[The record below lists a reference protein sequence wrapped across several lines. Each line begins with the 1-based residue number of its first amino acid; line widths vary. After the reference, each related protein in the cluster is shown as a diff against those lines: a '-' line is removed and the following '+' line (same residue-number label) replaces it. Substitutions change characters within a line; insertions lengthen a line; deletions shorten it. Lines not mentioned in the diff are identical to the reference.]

1 MTFQEYHLQTRRT
14 LPHLDTVYGIH
25 PAGID
30 HNGNDVPANT
40 GLPMDLLETVHMV
53 LGMVSE
59 VDELS
64 NAQDKGDIINIQEEL
79 VDILWY
85 ASNYALLRKIDIS
98 GYAFPRRGLASLEDI
113 ALTISKLSDYGKKY
127 LAYKRIPNRD
137 NEVRDY
143 FKLLDTL
150 GEFASIYKIN
160 LEQGFQNNIDKLKA
174 RFPLKFDM
182 HLAQEENRDLDKE
195 RKELE
200 K

>member
-14 LPHLDTVYGIH
+14 LPHLDVVYSIEVTG
-25 PAGID
+25 
-30 HNGNDVPANT
+30 T
-40 GLPMDLLETVHMV
+40 GLPADLLETVHMV

-182 HLAQEENRDLDKE
+182 HLAQQENRDLDKE